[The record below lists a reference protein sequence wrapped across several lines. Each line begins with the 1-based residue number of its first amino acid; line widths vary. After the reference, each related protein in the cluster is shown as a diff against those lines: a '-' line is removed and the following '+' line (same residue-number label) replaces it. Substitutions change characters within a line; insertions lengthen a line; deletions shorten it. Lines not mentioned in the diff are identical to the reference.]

1 MEVVL
6 IVLAV
11 VIVALICFALV
22 RKQRERRL
30 EGRREEAGELRQTA
44 RSHQLE
50 AEAGEHERRAADLDP
65 DVDDAESVTERGALN
80 GNRAEEHPRT
90 QGTL

>member
-11 VIVALICFALV
+11 LVLLGIGWALL
-22 RKQRERRL
+22 RKQRF

-44 RSHQLE
+44 RSHEVE
-50 AEAGEHERRAADLDP
+50 AEQHQAQAQRHARQAAEVDP
-65 DVDDAESVTERGALN
+65 DVEESDT
-80 GNRAEEHPRT
+80 RAR
-90 QGTL
+90 